1 MSDFLPVSGGPKLK
15 EGAKTN
21 EALTNKSL
29 ALIERMASLQIKDKD
44 LATPPTL
51 VEGECFIVGASA
63 TGDWSGK
70 DGQVAVAVGSA
81 WAFIDPSAAPYSPSL
96 CYVEDEGA
104 WWYWDKTAAAWQL
117 KDGKGTAF
125 PANPTA
131 GGKFIRTD
139 LDLEPEFKYDGGRS
153 KWLGH
158 TVEYIGGWQNFA
170 ETDYLKMAEAGGL
183 FYSTSEGI
191 VTAYDCIVVGWT
203 WEFGS
208 STTTDL
214 RLLDDGIAIAS
225 AEKAVSSSTSGRDMT
240 LNSATIA
247 AGSSIG
253 LRVGAGTANQN
264 MHIRCFL
271 QRVAT

>member
-1 MSDFLPVSGGPKLK
+1 MADTFPVSGGPKLK
-15 EGAKTN
+15 EGGVTN
-21 EALTNKSL
+21 EQNANKAL

-44 LATPPTL
+44 LATPPAI
-51 VEGECFIVGASA
+51 VDGESYIVGTSA
-63 TGDWSGK
+63 TGAWSGK
-70 DGQVAVAVGSA
+70 DAQVAVAIGGA
-81 WAFIDPSAAPYSPSL
+81 WSFINPNTAPYSPCL
-96 CYVEDEGA
+96 CYVEDETA
-104 WWYWDKTAAAWQL
+104 WWFWDKTAAAWQL

-131 GGKFIRTD
+131 GGKYTRTD

-153 KWLGH
+153 KWLVP

-183 FYSTSEGI
+183 FYSTTEGI
-191 VTAYDCIVVGWT
+191 VIPYDCIVVGWT

-214 RLLDDGIAIAS
+214 RLLDDGVAIAS

-253 LRVGAGTANQN
+253 LRVGAGTANEN
-264 MHIRCFL
+264 MHIRCYL